1 MTNRQAFFV
10 HVILGDGEAV
20 VAGYHEVNPSAN
32 QGTFVYG
39 RSYCNNANA
48 FPLDPINLPLIYDRP
63 FHFPITRFNSTGIP
77 GALLDCGPDEWGK
90 RLLNR
95 FGAPKPVTQAD
106 YLVQGS
112 GYGVGALLFSDSPEP
127 VALKRLINSNSIDAL
142 YEGALDFDSNTTCE
156 DLQSLLMPSSG
167 IGGARPKAHT
177 LFNQKPHIAKFN
189 RKDDGFDNALT
200 EYGMMQLAQNAGIHT
215 AKVELIKTALG
226 HALLV
231 ERFDVMPNQQRR
243 HMVSANALLNVSD
256 LQYLND
262 VSYDR
267 IAAIG
272 KQIGRSTTLAQELFT
287 RMLFNVA
294 IGNTDDHTRNHAF
307 LKQTT
312 SGHYELSPAYDIV
325 PLPQRLGAHA
335 INLGPFGT
343 NPTLD
348 NLMSGGKLMGLS
360 RAEQSQCA
368 ERVSDALATWERTL
382 IELGASQSDID
393 FIKPSF
399 GFLSLIQKLA
409 LH

>member
-1 MTNRQAFFV
+1 MANRQAFFV
-10 HVILGDGEAV
+10 HVLLDDGEPA
-20 VAGYHEVNPSAN
+20 VAGYHEINPAAN

-39 RSYCNNANA
+39 RSYCNNPNA

-63 FHFPITRFNSTGIP
+63 FHFPITRFNPTGIP

-95 FGAPKPVTQAD
+95 FGHPKPVTMGD

-127 VALKRLINSNSIDAL
+127 LAVKHLSNSNSIEAL
-142 YEGALDFDSNTTCE
+142 YEGALDFDSNAVGE
-156 DLQSLLMPSSG
+156 DLQTLLMPSSG
-167 IGGARPKAHT
+167 IGGARPKAHI
-177 LFNQKPHIAKFN
+177 LFGQKPHIAKFN

-200 EYGMMQLAQNAGIHT
+200 EYGMMQLAKTAGIHT
-215 AKVELIKTALG
+215 AEVELIKTKLG

-231 ERFDVMPNQQRR
+231 ERFDVLPNQQRR
-243 HMVSANALLNVSD
+243 HMLSANALLNVSD

-267 IAAIG
+267 IAAVG
-272 KQIGRSTTLAQELFT
+272 KQIGRSTTLPQELFT

-307 LKQTT
+307 LKQTD
-312 SGHYELSPAYDIV
+312 SGHYALSPAYDVV

-343 NPTLD
+343 SPTFD
-348 NLMSGGKLMGLS
+348 NLVSGGKLMGLS
-360 RAEQSQCA
+360 SSEQSQCA
-368 ERVSDALATWERTL
+368 ERVSDALVTWERTL
-382 IELGASQSDID
+382 SDLGASQNDIA

-399 GFLSLIQKLA
+399 GFLSLVQKMA
-409 LH
+409 LQ